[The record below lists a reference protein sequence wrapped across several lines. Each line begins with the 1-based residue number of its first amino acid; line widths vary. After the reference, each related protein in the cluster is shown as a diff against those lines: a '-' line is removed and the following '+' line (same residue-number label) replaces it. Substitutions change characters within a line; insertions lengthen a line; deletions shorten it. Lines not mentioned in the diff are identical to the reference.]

1 MVGKLFTKFKR
12 TSPYGYNWEHGAADK
27 LPNITI
33 STQSF
38 SFKTVLFAFQATP
51 SSVKMQF
58 SALLATI
65 AGLAVGV
72 SSAALN
78 VRGED
83 VGCVGACGHDYVCIS
98 QCFDKRGLETRRSA
112 AQQCVFGCAKDDYG
126 CYANCFNER
135 DERTA

>member
-1 MVGKLFTKFKR
+1 
-12 TSPYGYNWEHGAADK
+12 
-27 LPNITI
+27 
-33 STQSF
+33 
-38 SFKTVLFAFQATP
+38 
-51 SSVKMQF
+51 MQF

-65 AGLAVGV
+65 AGLDVGV

-98 QCFDKRGLETRRSA
+98 QCFDKRSLETRQSA